1 MPEQSYPYERPT
13 PGELADQL
21 AKCAK
26 GIEDWKK
33 TSGRVDYPRTLT
45 VQTGQ
50 STTYNAA
57 IDISDTPQPPE
68 SVIVVP
74 TGEPTARSITV
85 KCAVA
90 AHLVPT
96 EGDVTVNPSPDTWV
110 AREFDPA
117 GVVSW
122 QWTITAPTTTDARV
136 MLEIQPAHLDNG
148 VPLTAG
154 TQVAQVFTQVQV
166 TSTWIDRL
174 SEWFKDQWPKLVG
187 IVAAVAG
194 ALVVAIKW
202 LGLPWPPTKWFSKSK
217 RAAAAPRTSRRRTR
231 KRRTTA
237 TTPDSGPTAK
247 PPDKTPTGTR

>member
-1 MPEQSYPYERPT
+1 MSYAASSNSVRGADVAPKRRGWPGLSPYARSSRRHRRHKGLAGAGAVALLALMGACAMPEQSYPYERPT

-33 TSGRVDYPRTLT
+33 TSGRVDYPGTLT
-45 VQTGQ
+45 VQTGH

-96 EGDVTVNPSPDTWV
+96 EGDVTVNPSPT
-110 AREFDPA
+110 P
-117 GVVSW
+117 GSPVSSTPPVSSHGSGRS
-122 QWTITAPTTTDARV
+122 QRPRTTDARV

-166 TSTWIDRL
+166 TSTWNR
-174 SEWFKDQWPKLVG
+174 
-187 IVAAVAG
+187 
-194 ALVVAIKW
+194 
-202 LGLPWPPTKWFSKSK
+202 PPE
-217 RAAAAPRTSRRRTR
+217 
-231 KRRTTA
+231 
-237 TTPDSGPTAK
+237 
-247 PPDKTPTGTR
+247 